1 MFKVQTFRPHRRLQD
16 DLLSW
21 QMITCDFPAEEVRYL
36 TVLPHFMQSM
46 WFNPGPELTL
56 YDVARQEYL
65 PSATLSG
72 PRSQVSEW
80 RVDGRMQLLAA
91 HFRPGSWSRLF
102 RLSAQPFCDRSTD
115 LTTVFGPGTAS
126 AIAEISSC
134 TTPEQQVTLLE
145 SWLLAQLT
153 AAPGNGCRIEDAI
166 QLILAAN
173 GNITIRQLEAQVF
186 LTKRTLERAFL
197 DQTGLHL
204 KMFCR
209 LVRFRKTIDYIARM
223 RYPQWKLLAHKAG
236 YCDQTHFINEFRYF
250 THRLPHQFPD
260 LLPPSALD
268 FVTFI

>member
-1 MFKVQTFRPHRRLQD
+1 MFKVQTFRPHRRLQN

-36 TVLPHFMQSM
+36 TVLPHFLQSM
-46 WFNPGPELTL
+46 WFNTGPAHTL
-56 YDVARQEYL
+56 YDIIRQEFL
-65 PSATLSG
+65 PAATLSG

-80 RVDGRMQLLAA
+80 RVSGNMRLLAA
-91 HFRPGSWSRLF
+91 HFRPGSWYRLF
-102 RLSAQPFCDRSTD
+102 HLTAQRFCDRSID
-115 LTTVFGPGTAS
+115 FHTVFGPGTVSLVHDINA
-126 AIAEISSC
+126 C
-134 TTPEQQVTLLE
+134 HTPEQQITLLE

-153 AAPGNGCRIEDAI
+153 TTPKNGCHLEDAM
-166 QLILAAN
+166 QHILAAN
-173 GNITIRQLEAQVF
+173 GNTTIRQLETQVF

-250 THRLPHQFPD
+250 THRLPHQFSD
-260 LLPPSALD
+260 LLPQAASD